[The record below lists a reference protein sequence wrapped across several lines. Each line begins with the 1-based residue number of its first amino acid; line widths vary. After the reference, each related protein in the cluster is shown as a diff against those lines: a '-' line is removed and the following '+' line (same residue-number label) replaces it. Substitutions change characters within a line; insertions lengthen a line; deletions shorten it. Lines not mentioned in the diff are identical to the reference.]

1 MIPAVIITIML
12 IALFIRVTI
21 KEKQRLDNIKAEF
34 ERSVELPQITAGN
47 AVVTDKRIEMEKID
61 IYSHRLIYT
70 VTFLTE
76 HSNTETYSVT
86 EEQFNSC
93 DIGQRGTLAT
103 VNGEFFDFGDGEPV

>member
-1 MIPAVIITIML
+1 MIPAVIVTAML

-21 KEKQRLDNIKAEF
+21 KEKQRLDNIKSEF
-34 ERSVELPQITAGN
+34 ERPVELPQITAGN

-61 IYSHRLIYT
+61 IYSHRLIYK
-70 VTFLTE
+70 VAFLTE
-76 HSNTETYSVT
+76 HSIT

-103 VNGEFFDFGDGEPV
+103 VNGDFFDFGDGEPI

>member
-1 MIPAVIITIML
+1 MIPAVIITAML

-21 KEKQRLDNIKAEF
+21 KEKQRLDIIKSEF
-34 ERSVELPQITAGN
+34 ERPVELPQITIRN

-61 IYSHRLIYT
+61 IYSHRLIYK
-70 VTFLTE
+70 VAFLTE

-86 EEQFNSC
+86 EEQFNIC

-103 VNGEFFDFGDGEPV
+103 VNGDFFDFGNGEPI